1 MSPGRFVKKSWWDH
15 NWIKVAFVF
24 LFLWTAIGFA
34 RVEQEKSARINDVQ
48 QFSVELRNGLVASCE
63 KNGNPLREA
72 VQGLLEE
79 EIKQSN
85 PKTIQRFFPQIPPEV
100 LESIIARTTEHK
112 LRVIQEIKPV
122 NCEALYPRINGQS

>member
-1 MSPGRFVKKSWWDH
+1 VSPKRLVRKTWWEH
-15 NWIKVAFVF
+15 NWIKVALAALFIWTTVGFVKVEIEK
-24 LFLWTAIGFA
+24 AD
-34 RVEQEKSARINDVQ
+34 RVNAVQ

-85 PKTIQRFFPQIPPEV
+85 PQTLRTFFPQIPPGV
-100 LESIIARTTEHK
+100 LERIIKRTTLHK
-112 LRVIQEIKPV
+112 NRVIEEIEPL
-122 NCEALYPRINGQS
+122 NCEALYPATPG

>member
-1 MSPGRFVKKSWWDH
+1 MSYHSNWWDR
-15 NWIKVAFVF
+15 NWIKVALVALF
-24 LFLWTAIGFA
+24 LFTSAGFYRTETERSTRIG
-34 RVEQEKSARINDVQ
+34 DVQ

-85 PKTIQRFFPQIPPEV
+85 PKTLQQFFPQIPPEV
-100 LESIIARTTEHK
+100 LERIIAKTTEHK
-112 LRVIQEIKPV
+112 EDVIEEIAPL
-122 NCEALYPRINGQS
+122 NCEALYPKVN